1 MKKSEL
7 RELVREIVGGYENR
21 DGKLVPHSD
30 KFDST
35 KLSDILM
42 RVAKGRPEEGDP
54 VRGSKILDKAN
65 PKNVDRILRGEK
77 PMYEEE
83 GEDKFY
89 TKQEVIDYIKNHPPV
104 KYYRI
109 GVGQG
114 ISRDLRDDAE
124 AAIELVKKSGVNKY
138 KLSRYGQV
146 IQFTLPFDER
156 HGELVRSMGPLD

>member
-7 RELVREIVGGYENR
+7 KKLVLEAIGGYENK

-30 KFDST
+30 KFDNT
-35 KLSDILM
+35 KLSSILM
-42 RVAKGRPEEGDP
+42 RVAKGRPEEEDSAKG
-54 VRGSKILDKAN
+54 K
-65 PKNVDRILRGEK
+65 K
-77 PMYEEE
+77 PIYEED
-83 GEDKFY
+83 EDKFY

-146 IQFTLPFDER
+146 IHFTLPFDER

>member
-7 RELVREIVGGYENR
+7 RELVREIVGGYEP
-21 DGKLVPHSD
+21 DGKGNLVRHND

-42 RVAKGRPEEGDP
+42 KVAKGP
-54 VRGSKILDKAN
+54 VNED
-65 PKNVDRILRGEK
+65 D
-77 PMYEEE
+77 
-83 GEDKFY
+83 EDKFY
-89 TKQEVIDYIKNHPPV
+89 TKEEVIDYIKNHPPV

-114 ISRDLRDDAE
+114 VSRDLRDDAE

-146 IQFTLPFDER
+146 IQFSLPFDER
-156 HGELVRSMGPLD
+156 HADLVRSMGSLD